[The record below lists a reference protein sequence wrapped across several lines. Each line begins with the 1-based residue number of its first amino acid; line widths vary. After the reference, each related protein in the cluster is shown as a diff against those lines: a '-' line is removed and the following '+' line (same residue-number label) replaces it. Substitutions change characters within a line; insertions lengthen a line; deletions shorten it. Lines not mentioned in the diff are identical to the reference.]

1 MTTEI
6 RKPFR
11 KHARIVIMDNDEKT
25 LKQLIKSLSKEGY
38 KTETLAQTSKVFEK
52 IKNEQIDILILAV
65 DAWGTKGY
73 ELIPMIKKMNRFLP
87 IIATSADDSI
97 EMATRVREEGVFFYA
112 LKPLDMKEIKLAL
125 KNAFKKSITRY
136 YEPVTIQKKKVVHK
150 DFEDEILD
158 LNEASKILDV
168 GKQTLRKLA
177 KKGELP
183 ATRIG
188 QKWYFIRNQ
197 LLEWLR
203 VTAAGNQK
211 NYGTLIL
218 ETMDEGVAV
227 VDKRLKIIS
236 CNSAYLQALDVP
248 RDKIIGEYCY
258 RVSHRSMVPCDES
271 TCPVRQA
278 FKTRRPVKFMHVNY
292 DSDGRE
298 HYCDVIALP
307 IKDKQGNVFQVLEVI
322 RDSTEIYNL
331 NEHLNWITSFFV
343 HESRK
348 TLGPIMMN
356 ISALV
361 DSKLSETISV
371 GKRNEMLLSSLCSL
385 KLLYDMIRNYII
397 SYKGENRTI
406 QCLKKRLD
414 IKNAVLLPVLE
425 EVKPLFYKKNMDVE
439 TRISGDNVI
448 YCDCDLMKIAFSN
461 ILNNASKYGT
471 EGTTIQCV
479 LTVSDKECE
488 LSILNEG
495 IGVPRN
501 KLDDIFDRFARFDK
515 LEISGTGLGLH
526 VVKMIAEMHNG
537 IIRAES
543 GFLIQNQ
550 PVTYNEFDSNEDLY
564 TMKEENLKK
573 FARFILTIPSGERGQ
588 NKGGVI

>member
-38 KTETLAQTSKVFEK
+38 KAETLAQTSKVFEK